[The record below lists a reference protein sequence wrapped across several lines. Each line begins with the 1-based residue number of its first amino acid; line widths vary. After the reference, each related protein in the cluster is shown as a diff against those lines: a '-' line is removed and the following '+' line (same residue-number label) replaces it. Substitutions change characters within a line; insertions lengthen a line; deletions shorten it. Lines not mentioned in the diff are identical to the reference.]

1 MASWFSRLFRKTV
14 NDSKGYE
21 TVPSP
26 PVSELERQL
35 KPAKKHPLNVRFM
48 TIMITFMLSCLLG
61 FNWLL
66 WGIAE
71 KRSNTLLLISLDG
84 FRYDFLERGKTPNL
98 ERLGREGV
106 KAQMKPSFPSLT
118 FPNHFTLVTGRYPA
132 WHGIVGNNFRDVG
145 LKDSFYY
152 TEPSQTKSYW
162 WQGEPVTA

>member
-1 MASWFSRLFRKTV
+1 M

-35 KPAKKHPLNVRFM
+35 KPAKKHPLNARFM

-162 WQGEPVTA
+162 WQGEPVIA